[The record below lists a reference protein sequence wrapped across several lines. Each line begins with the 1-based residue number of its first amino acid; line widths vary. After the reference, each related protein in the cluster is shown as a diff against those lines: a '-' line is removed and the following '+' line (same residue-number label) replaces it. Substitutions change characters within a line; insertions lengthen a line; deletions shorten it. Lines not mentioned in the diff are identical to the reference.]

1 MTQIVDQPAPVARP
15 DRRPAWDL
23 VIEHVEGR
31 RAAFSSL
38 RSTDALVDRVI
49 ADMRDRD
56 AVGRARYSVP
66 LTSGNGRDHL
76 QDAYAEA
83 LDMIVYLA
91 AELDERGV
99 GLDEPVNNNRPD
111 CWRLVRVQSM
121 VWDLVRTII
130 QLRALIE
137 QEFVPAWAPEG
148 L

>member
-1 MTQIVDQPAPVARP
+1 MTQVVDQPAPIARP

-23 VIEHVEGR
+23 VIEHVEHR
-31 RAAFSSL
+31 RPTFRAAG
-38 RSTDALVDRVI
+38 DVVDHVI

-56 AVGRARYSVP
+56 AVGRTRYGVP

-83 LDMIVYLA
+83 LDMIVYLT
-91 AELDERGV
+91 AELDERGI
-99 GLDEPVNNNRPD
+99 GLDDPIDNSRPD

-121 VWDLVRTII
+121 VWDHVRTII

-137 QEFVPAWAPEG
+137 QAFVPAWSPEAS
-148 L
+148 